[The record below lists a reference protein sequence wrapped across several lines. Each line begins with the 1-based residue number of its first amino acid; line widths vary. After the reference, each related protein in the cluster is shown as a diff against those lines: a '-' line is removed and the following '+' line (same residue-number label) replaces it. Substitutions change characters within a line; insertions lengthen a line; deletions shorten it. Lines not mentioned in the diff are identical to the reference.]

1 MSADDSA
8 ATCRHEDSGG
18 AEEAVGEEIS
28 GSQRF
33 DQDRS
38 GLAAFFEAMHIAAPF
53 RWASRGCEILRCRG
67 GSLSPGKMGRSVLRP
82 YKGGR
87 PD

>member
-1 MSADDSA
+1 MTRQRLAGTKIVVA
-8 ATCRHEDSGG
+8 QKKRWAK
-18 AEEAVGEEIS
+18 GEEIS
-28 GSQRF
+28 GKPD

-53 RWASRGCEILRCRG
+53 GWASGGYEILRWRG